1 LLRRSLVLLA
11 VVATAALVVQLAAA
25 RGSAAF
31 PVTVHAAN
39 GAVVLKQRPVRI
51 VSLSPS
57 GTEDLFAVGAGKQV
71 IAVDD
76 QSDFPKQAP
85 KTNLSGFT
93 PNVEAIASYRPD
105 LVVVSNDGGLVAS
118 LEKLGIT
125 VLLEPAPNTV
135 AEAYDQ
141 IRQLGQ
147 ATDHAPAATRV
158 VRGMQ
163 RTLTA
168 LIRSV
173 PKKSRH
179 LKVFH
184 ELSPDYYTATSST
197 FIGRIYKLFGF
208 RNIADAADSSHSG
221 FPQLSAEYI
230 VSANP
235 DIVVLAD
242 SVCCG
247 QTAGAVAERPGWQGV
262 AAVRRRRVVPV
273 DDSVASRWGPRIV
286 DFARVVAAVA
296 KRS

>member
-1 LLRRSLVLLA
+1 VLRRSLVLLA
-11 VVATAALVVQLAAA
+11 VVATAIAVVQLAAA
-25 RGSAAF
+25 RNNADF

-39 GAVVLKQRPVRI
+39 GAVVIKQRPVRI

-71 IAVDD
+71 TAVDD
-76 QSDFPKQAP
+76 QSDYPKQAP
-85 KTNLSGFT
+85 RTNLSGFR
-93 PNVEAIASYRPD
+93 PNVEAIASYKPD
-105 LVVVSNDGGLVAS
+105 LVVVSGDGGLVAS

-125 VLLEPAPNTV
+125 VLLEPAPNTI
-135 AEAYDQ
+135 AEAYDE

-147 ATDHAPAATRV
+147 ATGHAPAATTV

-163 RTLTA
+163 KKLTA

-173 PKKSRH
+173 PKKARH

-184 ELSPDYYTATSST
+184 ELSPDYFTATSAT
-197 FIGRIYKLFGF
+197 FIGRVYKLFGF
-208 RNIADAADSSHSG
+208 RNIADAADSSHTG
-221 FPQLSAEYI
+221 YPQLSAEYI
-230 VSANP
+230 VSTDP

-247 QTAGAVAERPGWQGV
+247 QTAATVGERPGWQGV
-262 AAVRRRRVVPV
+262 AAVQHRRVVPV
-273 DDSVASRWGPRIV
+273 DDSIASRWGPRIV
-286 DFARVVAAVA
+286 DFARVVATVA